1 MPFAFSRQS
10 ALSEKREKKEKKK
23 GEWPRLER
31 RAAVYGRLVLQL
43 TQLPNWMALHKPDS
57 PSALEG
63 KHSECAHH
71 DVWSGVQFDLR
82 AKMEVSGEG

>member
-1 MPFAFSRQS
+1 M
-10 ALSEKREKKEKKK
+10 
-23 GEWPRLER
+23 
-31 RAAVYGRLVLQL
+31 YGRLVLQL

>member
-71 DVWSGVQFDLR
+71 DAQCVEWRTVGS
-82 AKMEVSGEG
+82 